1 MPKVLLI
8 EDDATMLILLGTLLE
23 MEGYQV
29 AKIKHEETVEELLAL
44 MRHEKPDAAMI
55 DIHLRH
61 VNGFDLLARARQ
73 DPKLKHVRF
82 LMSSGLDVSHECIEA
97 GADDFILKPYT
108 PDDLILRIH
117 SILDQHKS

>member
-8 EDDATMLILLGTLLE
+8 EDDPTMLILLSTLLE

-29 AKIKHEETVEELLAL
+29 VKLKHEETIDELLAL
-44 MRHEKPDAAMI
+44 LRREKPDAAMV
-55 DIHLRH
+55 DVHLH
-61 VNGFDLLARARQ
+61 QVNGFDLLARARQ
-73 DPKLKHVRF
+73 DPKLKHVHI

-108 PDDLILRIH
+108 PDDLIHRIRA
-117 SILDQHKS
+117 ILE